1 MEQKEGH
8 FWVTGEVAQELVRRG
23 YVPSNTTIAT
33 MEDGQPAWSF
43 DLTPEM
49 LQVINDYLK
58 RSGKSMLF
66 TINEQMEKKGLLRNG
81 IEVRG

>member
-1 MEQKEGH
+1 MEQKEGR

-23 YVPSNTTIAT
+23 YVPSNTTA

-43 DLTPEM
+43 ELTPEM
-49 LQVINDYLK
+49 LQVMNDYLK
-58 RSGKSMLF
+58 RNGKSMLF
-66 TINEQMEKKGLLRNG
+66 TINEQMEKQGLLRNG